1 MTTTPKTVRSE
12 LSMDMSSDKGGKP
25 KGADTK
31 ISKLGDGEPLEKMKK
46 RTHSEVS
53 ETSLEELGFIHQQLE
68 TLSTDLKETK
78 ESMKNLMT
86 KDDIESFIKLTVN
99 SVLEGMEAKIKAM
112 VEDEVKDVKEKMTDQ
127 LIEINDRLDS
137 MVFENSEIK
146 DRLENVEK
154 KLKKEKERT
163 KTALEQSNYNEQ
175 FSRKNNVKIMGVEYI
190 DNENEA
196 ILTDKVRSIIK
207 ERTEVDIKFS
217 EIIAIHRIPS
227 RHDPQPILVKLKNNS
242 VKTRLM
248 KHRKTMKQHGNKL
261 VDDVTKKNTELISR
275 LLKHEKID
283 SAWFFNGFIYGKTIE
298 GRRYRFD
305 LFSNIEGVISNKKEG
320 GSEDTD

>member
-1 MTTTPKTVRSE
+1 
-12 LSMDMSSDKGGKP
+12 
-25 KGADTK
+25 
-31 ISKLGDGEPLEKMKK
+31 
-46 RTHSEVS
+46 
-53 ETSLEELGFIHQQLE
+53 
-68 TLSTDLKETK
+68 
-78 ESMKNLMT
+78 MKNLMT

-99 SVLEGMEAKIKAM
+99 SVFEGIEAKIKAM

-127 LIEINDRLDS
+127 LIDINDRLDS

-175 FSRKNNVKIMGVEYI
+175 FSRKNKVKIMGVECI

-196 ILTDKVRSIIK
+196 IISDKVRSIIK
-207 ERTEVDIKFS
+207 ERTDVDIKFS

-248 KHRKTMKQHGNKL
+248 KT
-261 VDDVTKKNTELISR
+261 
-275 LLKHEKID
+275 
-283 SAWFFNGFIYGKTIE
+283 
-298 GRRYRFD
+298 GRP
-305 LFSNIEGVISNKKEG
+305 
-320 GSEDTD
+320 

>member
-1 MTTTPKTVRSE
+1 
-12 LSMDMSSDKGGKP
+12 
-25 KGADTK
+25 
-31 ISKLGDGEPLEKMKK
+31 
-46 RTHSEVS
+46 
-53 ETSLEELGFIHQQLE
+53 
-68 TLSTDLKETK
+68 
-78 ESMKNLMT
+78 MKNLMT

-163 KTALEQSNYNEQ
+163 KTALGQSNYNEQ